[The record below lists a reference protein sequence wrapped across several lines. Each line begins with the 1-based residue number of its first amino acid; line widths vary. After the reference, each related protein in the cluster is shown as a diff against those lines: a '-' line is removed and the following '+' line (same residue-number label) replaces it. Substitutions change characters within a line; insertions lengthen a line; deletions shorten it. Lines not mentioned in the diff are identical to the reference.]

1 MKNIK
6 KVLIPVLIGTIIIIV
21 IVSLLLRNKVSYND
35 YVSDNIDLS
44 NDKSNEEI
52 VKDYNSVMNNVKSE
66 DDVVN
71 DEWSLVI
78 EWDNKYTALNDY
90 VADAL
95 LYNKYVTYS
104 NSRFYPVGNFITE
117 VTSYMMLNQDG
128 DVLNVYAA
136 KCSDNKVYIYVYK
149 E

>member
-6 KVLIPVLIGTIIIIV
+6 KVLIPVLIGTIVIIV

-44 NDKSNEEI
+44 NDKSNEEM

-136 KCSDNKVYIYVYK
+136 KCSDNKVYVYVYK

>member
-6 KVLIPVLIGTIIIIV
+6 KVLIPVLIGTIVIIV

-52 VKDYNSVMNNVKSE
+52 VKDYNSVMDNVKSE

-78 EWDNKYTALNDY
+78 EWDNRYTALNDY

>member
-6 KVLIPVLIGTIIIIV
+6 KVLIPVLIGTIVIIV

-52 VKDYNSVMNNVKSE
+52 VEDYNSVMNNVKSE

-78 EWDNKYTALNDY
+78 EWDNKYTTLNDY

-95 LYNKYVTYS
+95 LYNEYVTYS

-117 VTSYMMLNQDG
+117 VTSSMMLNQDG

-136 KCSDNKVYIYVYK
+136 KCSDDKVYIYVYK

>member
-6 KVLIPVLIGTIIIIV
+6 KVLIPVLIGTIVIIV

-78 EWDNKYTALNDY
+78 EWDDKYTALNDY

-117 VTSYMMLNQDG
+117 VTSFMMLNQDG

>member
-6 KVLIPVLIGTIIIIV
+6 KVLIPVLIGTIVIIV
-21 IVSLLLRNKVSYND
+21 IVSLLLRNKASYND

-78 EWDNKYTALNDY
+78 EWDDKYTVLNDY

-136 KCSDNKVYIYVYK
+136 KCSDDKVYIYVYK

>member
-6 KVLIPVLIGTIIIIV
+6 KVLIPVLIGTIVIIV

-52 VKDYNSVMNNVKSE
+52 IKDYNSVMDNVKSE

>member
-6 KVLIPVLIGTIIIIV
+6 KVLIPVLIGTIVIIV
-21 IVSLLLRNKVSYND
+21 IVSLLLRNKVNYND

-90 VADAL
+90 VTDAL

-128 DVLNVYAA
+128 GVLNVYAA

>member
-6 KVLIPVLIGTIIIIV
+6 KVLIPVLIGTIVIIV

-117 VTSYMMLNQDG
+117 VTSSMMLNQDG
-128 DVLNVYAA
+128 DVFECLRS
-136 KCSDNKVYIYVYK
+136 KM
-149 E
+149 

>member
-6 KVLIPVLIGTIIIIV
+6 KVLIPVLIGTIVIIV

-52 VKDYNSVMNNVKSE
+52 VKDYNSVMDNVKSE